1 MVYTKYRYRT
11 SQHCSVR
18 QVGTPLFFG
27 STIEIDLS
35 RQIPRREMAM
45 VMSGVLGAD
54 EETNKSACLKIA

>member
-1 MVYTKYRYRT
+1 
-11 SQHCSVR
+11 
-18 QVGTPLFFG
+18 VGTPLFFG